1 MMLVDAETGRKLR
14 ETGADDLVEALRAQD
29 DDMCAGLT
37 FSERIQMAAG
47 EAHSTF
53 ISQKVRNLTK
63 RAGLRYPEADV
74 RSIGFS
80 EKRGLDRLKV
90 TELSTCG
97 FVERGTN
104 VVVQGP
110 AGTGKTYLA
119 CALAKA
125 ACAKRMHACYVRQ
138 PDLEDLWRDSRTR
151 QGGERKLLRKFG
163 GYGPLV
169 LDRLLHAVQV
179 EGAARQA
186 GWRGSCESDH
196 GQDLLRHRLA
206 GDGRRQHARHI
217 RLTVLNGRRRYRF
230 TILSVLSRNIR
241 GAEARKYS
249 VFTRNQSSH

>member
-1 MMLVDAETGRKLR
+1 MPIDAETARKLR
-14 ETGADDLVEALRAQD
+14 EMGADDLVEALRAQD

-37 FSERIQMAAG
+37 FSERIQMAAD
-47 EAHSTF
+47 EAHSSF

-74 RSIGFS
+74 RSIDFS

-125 ACAKRMHACYVRQ
+125 ACAKRIRACYVRQ

-151 QGGERKLLRKFG
+151 QGGDRKLLRKFG
-163 GYGPLV
+163 GYGLLV
-169 LDRLLHAVQV
+169 LD
-179 EGAARQA
+179 E
-186 GWRGSCESDH
+186 
-196 GQDLLRHRLA
+196 
-206 GDGRRQHARHI
+206 
-217 RLTVLNGRRRYRF
+217 
-230 TILSVLSRNIR
+230 
-241 GAEARKYS
+241 
-249 VFTRNQSSH
+249 